1 MLRKTLIALALWAA
15 ALAAPALSQ
24 QAPATGDS
32 PAALEQSA
40 GAVAIGQ
47 PYTRETF
54 GDWDMRCIRTETG
67 QDPCQL
73 YQLMKDDQGNPVAE
87 ISLFPFPPGQPA
99 AAGATIATPLE
110 TLLTEQVTIRVDDGK
125 TLAYPFTYCTIQ
137 GCFARIGLTEEDVT
151 AYKQGKVARVRIVPL
166 AAPDSEVVLEM
177 SLKGFTEAF
186 DAVTA
191 WNAENVPPVQQ

>member
-15 ALAAPALSQ
+15 ALATPALAQ

-32 PAALEQSA
+32 PAALGQSA

-47 PYTRETF
+47 PYTRETH

-67 QDPCQL
+67 KDPCQL
-73 YQLMKDDQGNPVAE
+73 YQLMKDDQGNSVAE

-110 TLLTEQVTIRVDDGK
+110 TLLTEQVSIRVDDGK
-125 TLAYPFTYCTIQ
+125 TLAYPFTYCTTQ
-137 GCFARIGLTEEDVT
+137 GCFARIGLTEEDIT

-166 AAPDSEVVLEM
+166 AAPDSEVILEM
-177 SLKGFTEAF
+177 SLKGFTDAF
-186 DAVTA
+186 DAVSA
-191 WNAENVPPVQQ
+191 WNAENAPPVQQ